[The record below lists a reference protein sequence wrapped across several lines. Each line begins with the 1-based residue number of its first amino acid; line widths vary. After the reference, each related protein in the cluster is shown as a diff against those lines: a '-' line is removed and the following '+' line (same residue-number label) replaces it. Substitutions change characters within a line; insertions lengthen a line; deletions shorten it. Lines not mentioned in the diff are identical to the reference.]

1 MSRTRATILQWIEE
15 DREKLVGFL
24 SSFVRVPSPN
34 PPGDTRAA
42 AAFLHDALAAQ
53 GVPVSYRTA
62 KPEWPN
68 VVGTFSAPGLGPH
81 LVLNGHI
88 DVFPPGPTEAWSRD
102 PWSGAVDDGKLHGR
116 GVVDMK
122 CGTAA
127 SVWTYIYLHRL
138 REELAGRLTL
148 TCVSDEETGGTWG
161 AKWLIDTFP
170 DEFRGD
176 CVLNAEPST
185 PGMVR
190 FGEKGTLRLIFAIDT
205 PGAHGAYTHVSKNAI
220 KVASDLIQDLY
231 RLEEL
236 PVAQPQDIKRAIAA
250 SVPAIERALGAGGGR
265 ILNRFTVS
273 AGVIAGGI
281 KINMLPGHCRL
292 EVDIRLPVC
301 TTHAGLMREIEAIV
315 ARYPEVAVR
324 PVWTHSAEPT
334 VSNPNHPMLAT
345 LQATVKSLGRPEPVA
360 SVSLGATD
368 MKHWRA
374 RGVPAYVYGCTPNNM
389 AKPDEW
395 VAIEEYLHIVR
406 THALAAASFLSA

>member
-1 MSRTRATILQWIEE
+1 MSRARETILRWIDE
-15 DREKLVGFL
+15 DREKLIGFL
-24 SSFVRVPSPN
+24 SGFVRVPSPN

-42 AAFLHDALAAQ
+42 AAFLHDALTAE

-68 VVGTFSAPGLGPH
+68 VGGTFAAHGPGPH

-102 PWSGAVDDGKLHGR
+102 PWSGAIEDGKVHGR

-138 REELAGRLTL
+138 RAELAGRLTL

-176 CVLNAEPST
+176 CVLNGEPST

-236 PVAQPQDIKRAIAA
+236 PVAQPQDIKHVIAA

-273 AGVIAGGI
+273 AGVIAGGV

-315 ARYPEVAVR
+315 AHYPEVAVQ

-334 VSNPNHPMLAT
+334 VSRPNHPMLDI

-374 RGVPAYVYGCTPNNM
+374 RGVPGYVYGCAPNNM

-406 THALAAASFLSA
+406 THALAAASFLSP

>member
-1 MSRTRATILQWIEE
+1 MSRARETILRWIDEE
-15 DREKLVGFL
+15 REELIGFL
-24 SSFVRVPSPN
+24 SRFVRVPSPN

-53 GVPVSYRTA
+53 GAPVSYRTA

-68 VVGTFSAPGLGPH
+68 VVGTFSTRGPGPH

-88 DVFPPGPTEAWSRD
+88 DVFPAGPAEAWSRE
-102 PWSGAVDDGKLHGR
+102 PWSGAIDEGKVHGR

-170 DEFRGD
+170 DEFCGD

-236 PVAQPQDIKRAIAA
+236 PVAQPEDIRRVIAA

-301 TTHAGLMREIEAIV
+301 TTHADLMGEIEAIM
-315 ARYPEVAVR
+315 AQYPEAAVR

-334 VSNPNHPMLAT
+334 VSDPNHPMLKT

-374 RGVPAYVYGCTPNNM
+374 RGVPGYVYGCTPNNM

-395 VAIEEYLHIVR
+395 VAIDEYLHIVR
-406 THALAAASFLSA
+406 THALAAASFLSP

>member
-1 MSRTRATILQWIEE
+1 MSRARETILRWIDE
-15 DREKLVGFL
+15 DREKLIGFL
-24 SSFVRVPSPN
+24 SGFVRVPSPN

-42 AAFLHDALAAQ
+42 AAFLHDALAAE

-68 VVGTFSAPGLGPH
+68 VVGTFTAHGPGPH

-102 PWSGAVDDGKLHGR
+102 PWSGAIEDGKVHGR

-138 REELAGRLTL
+138 RAELAGRLTL

-176 CVLNAEPST
+176 CVLNGEPST

-236 PVAQPQDIKRAIAA
+236 PVAQPQDIKHVIAA

-315 ARYPEVAVR
+315 AHYPEVAVQ

-334 VSNPNHPMLAT
+334 VSRPNHPMLEI

-374 RGVPAYVYGCTPNNM
+374 RGVPGYVYGCAPNNM

-406 THALAAASFLSA
+406 THALAAASFLSP

>member
-1 MSRTRATILQWIEE
+1 MSRTRETILRWIEE

-24 SSFVRVPSPN
+24 SGFVRVPSPN

-42 AAFLHDALAAQ
+42 AAFLHNALVAQ
-53 GVPVSYRTA
+53 GMPVSYRTA

-68 VVGTFSAPGLGPH
+68 VVGTFSAHGPGPH

-88 DVFPPGPTEAWSRD
+88 DVFPPGPSEVWSRD
-102 PWSGAVDDGKLHGR
+102 PWSGAIDDGKVHGR

-127 SVWTYIYLHRL
+127 SVWTFIYLHRL

-231 RLEEL
+231 RLEAL
-236 PVAQPQDIKRAIAA
+236 PVAQPEDIKRAIAA
-250 SVPAIERALGAGGGR
+250 SVPAIERALGTGGGR

-374 RGVPAYVYGCTPNNM
+374 RGVPAFVYGCTPNNM

-406 THALAAASFLSA
+406 THALAAASFLSP